1 MSRITTNHRFARL
14 ALLAATA
21 ISIAAT
27 VGGSHWS

>member
-1 MSRITTNHRFARL
+1 MTRITTNHRITRL

-27 VGGSHWS
+27 VGGSNWK

>member
-1 MSRITTNHRFARL
+1 MTRITRHYRLTRL

-27 VGGSHWS
+27 IGNSNWR